1 MVSTF
6 FGSTDLGN
14 MDVNGLIWTRF
25 IIGSAPNQTF
35 VLVARY
41 LKALDM
47 VLLIV
52 DGKSTTSKL
61 AFPPR
66 LKNHKLLTE
75 SDLPGTRGHPK

>member
-1 MVSTF
+1 MHF
-6 FGSTDLGN
+6 LDDPFAYPC
-14 MDVNGLIWTRF
+14 R
-25 IIGSAPNQTF
+25 
-35 VLVARY
+35 VARY